1 MSHLG
6 YPGKGSAI
14 LNKKSDRNELK
25 AQCCRMRSA
34 HFQKLPLQASNH
46 DHLGL
51 RLEDWHMQSNING
64 LPEIGFVR
72 ERQILR
78 VFPVSRSTWWNGVR
92 DGKYP
97 KPVKLS
103 DRITAWRVSDIRAL
117 IEAKSEAGK
126 DRNGNRQ
133 G

>member
-1 MSHLG
+1 
-6 YPGKGSAI
+6 
-14 LNKKSDRNELK
+14 
-25 AQCCRMRSA
+25 
-34 HFQKLPLQASNH
+34 
-46 DHLGL
+46 
-51 RLEDWHMQSNING
+51 MQSNING